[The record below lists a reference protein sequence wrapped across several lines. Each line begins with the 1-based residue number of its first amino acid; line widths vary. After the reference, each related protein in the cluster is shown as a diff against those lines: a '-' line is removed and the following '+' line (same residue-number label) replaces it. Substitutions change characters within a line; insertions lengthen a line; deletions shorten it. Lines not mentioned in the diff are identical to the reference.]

1 MLATWKDIPALAA
14 QVRSGSTAALGRA
27 ITLVESNAEAHREPA
42 RRLLKTL
49 MPHTGKSIRIG
60 ISGVPGVGKSTFID
74 AFGTHLLTQGRRVA
88 VLAVDPSSGR
98 TGGSILG
105 DKTRMHRLSMDPR
118 AFVRP
123 SPTGGTLGGV
133 ARRTRETMFVCEAAG
148 FDTIIV
154 ETVGVGQS
162 EITVA
167 QMVDMYV
174 VLMLAGA
181 GDELQGIKKGVLE
194 WADLLAINKA
204 DGANAVPA
212 QRARRELAHALHY
225 TRREKSAWTPL
236 VRTCSALQGD
246 GIDTLWEDVLHY
258 TDSMNESGEWLQ
270 RRRQQGRDWMW
281 AMVREGL
288 QERFLS
294 DPTIQSMLPATLD
307 AVEAGA
313 TTASQAAEDLLKAWS
328 SSE

>member
-1 MLATWKDIPALAA
+1 MLANWKDIPALAS
-14 QVRSGSTAALGRA
+14 QVREGSTAALGRA
-27 ITLVESNAEAHREPA
+27 ITLIESNAPAHREPA
-42 RRLLKTL
+42 RRLLQTL
-49 MPHTGKSIRIG
+49 MPHAGASVRIG
-60 ISGVPGVGKSTFID
+60 ISGPPGVGKSTFID
-74 AFGTHLLTQGRRVA
+74 AFGIHLLEQGKLVA

-105 DKTRMHRLSMDPR
+105 DKTRMYRLSMDHR

-123 SPTGGTLGGV
+123 SPTSGTLGGV
-133 ARRTRETMFVCEAAG
+133 ARRTRETMFICEAAG

-167 QMVDMYV
+167 QMVDMYL

-204 DGANAVPA
+204 DGANATPA

-236 VRTCSALQGD
+236 VRTCSAIEGE
-246 GIDTLWEDVLHY
+246 GIEEIWTDVLSY
-258 TDSMNESGEWLQ
+258 REAMQASGEWDH
-270 RRRQQGRDWMW
+270 RRRTQGRDWMW
-281 AMVREGL
+281 SMIREGL
-288 QERFLS
+288 EARFL
-294 DPTIQSMLPATLD
+294 ATPEVAD
-307 AVEAGA
+307 RFESVVEAVESGN
-313 TTASQAAEDLLKAWS
+313 TTASEAAEELLAMWEHS
-328 SSE
+328 R